1 MGSSKM
7 WFIIALA
14 ILGAQL
20 QQTAGYGDG
29 GYGLPEGACK
39 GGDSCC
45 SVGSPCQAGEGDC
58 DSDDQCVGDLQC
70 GENNCDRKGYSS
82 FDAGDDC
89 CQRPV
94 CPLVCTKEYDPVCCT
109 NGKTYNNR
117 CEYHKA
123 NCLSYVPITIDHE
136 GACCNSECP
145 DEEDEETSYCGS
157 DGITYGNKCLLD
169 YAICESGITKL
180 HDGVCENFCGD
191 PYCQQTCVEG
201 EICEATDYKCVQSP
215 CCLAHRCVEE
225 CPATCPDYDD
235 PICGSDGKT
244 YFCHCNL
251 RMANCGLTEKI
262 TKKHNGACEGYVYPV
277 NVTVAAVKRCTG
289 GDSCCAKDEV
299 CGLGE
304 GDCDTDADCSQGLIC
319 GKDNC
324 QGTGFDSTDDC
335 CMLPGGGLEP
345 PKGSERIIF
354 TLPGKEPLSD
364 FGIWPTQAVKLDN
377 VVYFSSIL
385 GIDHATGAL
394 VEGVRLQ
401 ARQMLNNMES
411 LMKLMGLDMTRGV
424 KATLYMTNIDDAGV
438 VLKVW
443 LEECNWKE
451 YPALTFTQVPKLPR
465 DALMQVD
472 LIAVTGTCNTKF
484 YTIGD

>member
-7 WFIIALA
+7 WFIIAFA
-14 ILGAQL
+14 ILGAHL
-20 QQTAGYGDG
+20 QQISGYGDG

-58 DSDDQCVGDLQC
+58 DSDDHCVGDLQC
-70 GENNCDRKGYSS
+70 GENNCDRKSYSS
-82 FDAGDDC
+82 FDATDDC

-94 CPLVCTKEYDPVCCT
+94 CPLVCTKEYAPLCCS

-117 CEYHKA
+117 CEYDKA
-123 NCLSYVPITIDHE
+123 NCLSYVPIIIKHE

-145 DEEDEETSYCGS
+145 DSEEVEPVCGS
-157 DGITYGNKCLLD
+157 DGKTYASKCLLD
-169 YAICESGITKL
+169 YATCISDGDVTKL
-180 HDGVCENFCGD
+180 HDGECENFCGN
-191 PYCQQTCVEG
+191 PYCEQTCVEG

-277 NVTVAAVKRCTG
+277 NVTVASVKRCTG

-304 GDCDTDADCSQGLIC
+304 GDCDTDADCSQGLIW

-345 PKGSERIIF
+345 PKGAERIIF
-354 TLPGKEPLSD
+354 TLPGKD
-364 FGIWPTQAVKLDN
+364 
-377 VVYFSSIL
+377 
-385 GIDHATGAL
+385 
-394 VEGVRLQ
+394 R
-401 ARQMLNNMES
+401 
-411 LMKLMGLDMTRGV
+411 
-424 KATLYMTNIDDAGV
+424 
-438 VLKVW
+438 
-443 LEECNWKE
+443 
-451 YPALTFTQVPKLPR
+451 
-465 DALMQVD
+465 
-472 LIAVTGTCNTKF
+472 
-484 YTIGD
+484 

>member
-7 WFIIALA
+7 WFIIAFA
-14 ILGAQL
+14 ILGAHL

-58 DSDDQCVGDLQC
+58 DSDDQCDGDLQC

-82 FDAGDDC
+82 FDATDDC

-94 CPLVCTKEYDPVCCT
+94 CPSVCTKEYDPVCCT

-117 CEYHKA
+117 CEYLKA
-123 NCLSYVPITIDHE
+123 NCLSYKPIIIKHE

-145 DEEDEETSYCGS
+145 DSEEVEPVCGS
-157 DGITYGNKCLLD
+157 DGKTYDSKCLLD
-169 YAICESGITKL
+169 YATCISDGDVTKL
-180 HDGVCENFCGD
+180 HDGECENFCGS
-191 PYCQQTCVEG
+191 PYC
-201 EICEATDYKCVQSP
+201 
-215 CCLAHRCVEE
+215 
-225 CPATCPDYDD
+225 DD

-251 RMANCGLTEKI
+251 RMANCNLTEKI

-277 NVTVAAVKRCTG
+277 NITVKRCTG

-319 GKDNC
+319 
-324 QGTGFDSTDDC
+324 
-335 CMLPGGGLEP
+335 
-345 PKGSERIIF
+345 
-354 TLPGKEPLSD
+354 
-364 FGIWPTQAVKLDN
+364 
-377 VVYFSSIL
+377 
-385 GIDHATGAL
+385 
-394 VEGVRLQ
+394 
-401 ARQMLNNMES
+401 
-411 LMKLMGLDMTRGV
+411 
-424 KATLYMTNIDDAGV
+424 
-438 VLKVW
+438 
-443 LEECNWKE
+443 
-451 YPALTFTQVPKLPR
+451 
-465 DALMQVD
+465 
-472 LIAVTGTCNTKF
+472 
-484 YTIGD
+484 